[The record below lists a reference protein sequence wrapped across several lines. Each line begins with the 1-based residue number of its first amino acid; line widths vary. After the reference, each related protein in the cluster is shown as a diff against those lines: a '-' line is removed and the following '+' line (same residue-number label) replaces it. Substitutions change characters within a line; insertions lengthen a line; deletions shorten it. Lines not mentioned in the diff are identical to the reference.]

1 MVPLLLTV
9 VTLSGCSTL
18 PTAGDAPESVWDP
31 SYRDVIATYLKTTFK
46 NYASYEAF
54 EISDP
59 RWVHSFD
66 GWTWL
71 TCVRF
76 QDHGHTRAY
85 AVFQKG
91 SVIVNARYAVQTDQ
105 CDLQTYAFFERMGGF
120 ELPPVH

>member
-18 PTAGDAPESVWDP
+18 PTTGDAPESGWDP
-31 SYRDVIATYLKTTFK
+31 SYREVIATYLKKTFK
-46 NYASYEAF
+46 NYSSYEAF

-59 RWVHSFD
+59 RWVHSLD

-76 QDHGHTRAY
+76 QDRGHTRAY
-85 AVFQKG
+85 AVFLKG
-91 SVIVNARYAVQTDQ
+91 SVIVSARYAVQTDQ

-120 ELPPVH
+120 GLPPVH